1 MIGVIQVSQNP
12 LLASLSEVVN
22 YCKNPSFEVNVT
34 DDWVFAQGGAGG
46 SANLDAT
53 QYKVGAKSCR
63 IRASNASWGSVLYSI
78 GFSVPNGATVSAS
91 AWLRCSANPTG
102 NKACIQIQEAGVA
115 VRATAYA
122 TVASSGAWEYLTCS
136 WTNNLGVAH
145 TTMISGNNIFND
157 SAADV
162 WFDACQLEL
171 GVASD
176 YCDGAQYNCYWTGA
190 AHNSTSG
197 RISTSTR
204 ESFALD
210 LTPGRRRRHFSVVRG
225 DLRRIGGFYEC
236 TFTMHDTPLNLED
249 FYWNALGRQVLA
261 VNEHGGVDFEG
272 VITEMRKT
280 GPTGDVE
287 KISLEQVVNK
297 CLVRYKDSG
306 GTFARSTAYQDLD
319 SQAQFGILEFPVS
332 GGQIESTTTAYNLGR
347 MVVERRRWPRSIP
360 EDQRLGGRSRAQG
373 VTGRASIEVRASG
386 YWWYLTRRTYNQT
399 ASTGTQS
406 ADLQVADILAACGQ
420 FVRASRLTVNP
431 LGVRKDYDSD
441 RTPAD
446 ILSGIAGLGDALE
459 PPMPFC
465 IGMWENRTVVYEP
478 LAPCVDI
485 VIG

>member
-1 MIGVIQVSQNP
+1 MIGVIQISSNP
-12 LLASLSEVVN
+12 LLTSVSGIVN

-34 DDWVFAQGGAGG
+34 DDWTFGQGGAGG
-46 SANLDAT
+46 SVNLDAT
-53 QYKVGAKSCR
+53 QFKVGTKSAR
-63 IRASNASWGSVLYSI
+63 IRAGNAWTRISNNGGV
-78 GFSVPNGATVSAS
+78 SVPNGSKATFSG
-91 AWLRCSANPTG
+91 WIRCSASPAGGKARVLVTG
-102 NKACIQIQEAGVA
+102 GWGDVT
-115 VRATAYA
+115 VDATA
-122 TVASSGAWEYLTCS
+122 ASILAWEYISVTWTNGSGGALTCRVYLTS
-136 WTNNLGVAH
+136 Q
-145 TTMISGNNIFND
+145 FND

-162 WFDACQLEL
+162 WFDGIQLEL
-171 GVASD
+171 VPAATP
-176 YCDGAQYNCYWTGA
+176 YCDGAQYQCYWTGT

-197 RISTSTR
+197 RTISTLR

-210 LTPGRRRRHFSVVRG
+210 LTPGRRRRHFSAARG

-236 TFTMHDTPLNLED
+236 SFTMHDTGLNLED

-261 VNEHGGVDFEG
+261 VNEHGGIDFEG

-280 GPTGDVE
+280 GSTGDVE
-287 KISLEQVVNK
+287 KISLESVVNR

-306 GTFARSTAYQDLD
+306 GTFARSTAFEDLD
-319 SQAQFGILEFPVS
+319 SQAQFGILEMPVS
-332 GGQIESTTTAYNLGR
+332 GGQIESVSTAYNLGR
-347 MVVERRRWPRSIP
+347 MVVERRRMPRSIP
-360 EDQRLGGRSRAQG
+360 EDMRLGGRSRAQG
-373 VTGRASIEVRASG
+373 VTGQGSIEVRASG

-406 ADLQVADILAACGQ
+406 ADLQVADIIAACGQ
-420 FVRASRLTVNP
+420 FVRASRLTTNP